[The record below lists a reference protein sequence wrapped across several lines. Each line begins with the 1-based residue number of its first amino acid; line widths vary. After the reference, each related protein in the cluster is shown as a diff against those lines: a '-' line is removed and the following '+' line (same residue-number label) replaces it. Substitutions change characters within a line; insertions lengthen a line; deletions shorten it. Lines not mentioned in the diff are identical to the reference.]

1 MDYFEITAVI
11 DENKV
16 KAKGNTVDAIMIAI
30 DRVAADVGIPK
41 IESGEP
47 NVAKYR
53 IDMDISTSFSS
64 AGMLST
70 TLYKPWIRQ
79 YLSALTWYDSFED
92 NIEDVFAEI
101 DDLHKKD
108 GGQS

>member
-1 MDYFEITAVI
+1 MDYFEVTATV

-16 KAKGNTVDAIMIAI
+16 RDNGLTVGAVITAI
-30 DRVAADVGIPK
+30 DRVAADVGMPK
-41 IESGEP
+41 IDSGTP
-47 NVAKYR
+47 NEAKYR

-70 TLYKPWIRQ
+70 TLYKPWMRQ

-92 NIEDVFAEI
+92 DLEDVLAEL
-101 DDLHKKD
+101 DDYHLKYGD
-108 GGQS
+108 SN

>member
-1 MDYFEITAVI
+1 MDYFEVTAVI
-11 DENKV
+11 DEEKV

-30 DRVAADVGIPK
+30 DRVAADVGMPK
-41 IESGEP
+41 IDSGKP

-70 TLYKPWIRQ
+70 ALYEPWMRQ
-79 YLSALTWYDSFED
+79 YLSALTWYDSVED
-92 NIEDVFAEI
+92 NTEDVFAEI
-101 DDLHKKD
+101 DEFDKKYGD
-108 GGQS
+108 